1 MDAAFKRIAKGWT
14 MTDKIK
20 ISNLYKVFGKNPSSA
35 MDHVRNGV
43 SKQELLDNHRHVLGL
58 RDINIDI
65 PERQIQV
72 IMGLSGSGKST
83 LIRHI
88 NRLIEPTEGQVVVD
102 GVDVLQMSADDLSEF
117 RRHKQSMVFQKFA
130 LLPHRTVARN
140 AAYGLTVQ
148 GIAEDEAK
156 ERAQRW
162 IDRVGLG
169 GFENHFPAQLSGG
182 MQQRVG
188 LARALATDA
197 EILLMDEAFSA
208 LDPLIRTDMQDI
220 LLDLQEELHKT
231 IVFITH
237 DLDEALKL
245 GDKIAILK
253 DGRLSQVGN
262 PEDILLN
269 PADDYVAAFVRD
281 VNRARVLTVDVVMR
295 PPSLRLTSE
304 NIDAALRE
312 MQGKKADYG
321 YVFEGGEFRGVVT
334 EEELAAA
341 AKSNEGQ
348 TLYDL
353 ADDTQTVSADSVLED
368 ALPTILESD
377 TPVAVVDDDGQF
389 KGVISKRQ
397 LIRVLTEHRDEEGE
411 TPPKD

>member
-1 MDAAFKRIAKGWT
+1 

-20 ISNLYKVFGKNPSSA
+20 ITNLYKVFGKNPAAA
-35 MDHVRNGV
+35 MNHVRNGA
-43 SKQELLDNHRHVLGL
+43 SKQELLDNHGHVLGL

-88 NRLIEPTEGQVVVD
+88 NRLIEPTEGQVLID
-102 GVDVLQMSADDLSEF
+102 GADVLTMSPDELREF

-130 LLPHRTVARN
+130 LLPHRTVAQN

-148 GIAEDEAK
+148 GITEVEAK

-237 DLDEALKL
+237 DLDEALRI
-245 GDKIAILK
+245 GDRISILR
-253 DGRLSQVGN
+253 DGEIVQQGD
-262 PEDILLN
+262 PQDIIMR
-269 PADDYVAAFVRD
+269 PADDYISDFIKD
-281 VNRARVLTVDVVMR
+281 INRGRVLEVRSVMSKASR
-295 PPSLRLTSE
+295 
-304 NIDAALRE
+304 AA
-312 MQGKKADYG
+312 GPK
-321 YVFEGGEFRGVVT
+321 
-334 EEELAAA
+334 LAATTA
-341 AKSNEGQ
+341 I
-348 TLYDL
+348 
-353 ADDTQTVSADSVLED
+353 ED
-368 ALPTILESD
+368 ALQMMSNAGKDSGT
-377 TPVAVVDDDGQF
+377 VVDNEGKTIGKIEMNNAIAAMARPDRG
-389 KGVISKRQ
+389 KG
-397 LIRVLTEHRDEEGE
+397 
-411 TPPKD
+411 TPRYK